1 MGPLMLYEGPEEQ
14 IVRNIEACATSWQE
28 GLSHQLYFVRCMTEY
43 VDVTASEC
51 TKSPGAREVTL
62 TQMSFAKCEIWIAL
76 PGDGVTFVEA
86 N

>member
-1 MGPLMLYEGPEEQ
+1 MLQ
-14 IVRNIEACATSWQE
+14 NIKVCSTSWQE
-28 GLSHQLYFVRCMTEY
+28 GLGQQLYFVRCMTEY

-51 TKSPGAREVTL
+51 TKSSGAREVTL

-76 PGDGVTFVEA
+76 LGDGVTFAEA

>member
-1 MGPLMLYEGPEEQ
+1 MLYEGPEEQ
-14 IVRNIEACATSWQE
+14 IVQNIESCASSSRACV
-28 GLSHQLYFVRCMTEY
+28 SHQLYFVRCMKQY
-43 VDVTASEC
+43 VEVTAPEF

-62 TQMSFAKCEIWIAL
+62 IQMSFAKCEIWIAL

>member
-1 MGPLMLYEGPEEQ
+1 MLYDGPEEQ
-14 IVRNIEACATSWQE
+14 IIHNIEASAISRQE
-28 GLSHQLYFVRCMTEY
+28 GLSTQLYFVRSMREC

-51 TKSPGAREVTL
+51 TKSQEAREVTL

-76 PGDGVTFVEA
+76 PGDGVTFLEA